1 MDITINQTK
10 YASFFRRMAAIF
22 IDGLILLIPSM
33 AMAAILPYVGGVVLW
48 LLYSPIFE
56 CSTLQGTPG
65 KKVMGIRIVDSKG
78 NTLSFSSA
86 ILRSLVK
93 LAEGMLLCIP
103 YLLALFTEKKQTLHD
118 LIADSTVIEGAPEIP
133 VVDAWVQSF
142 QTVFGFQKS
151 PSTISVS
158 VSTQGNSDP
167 LTALERLTALYEKG
181 ALSKEEF
188 EAEKKK
194 ILGS

>member
-1 MDITINQTK
+1 MENTINQTK
-10 YASFFRRMAAIF
+10 YASFLRRMAAVF

-48 LLYSPIFE
+48 LLYSPLFE
-56 CSTLQGTPG
+56 CSALQGTPG

-78 NTLSFSSA
+78 NTISFSTA

-93 LAEGMLLCIP
+93 LAEGVLLCIP
-103 YLLALFTEKKQTLHD
+103 YLLALFTERKQTLHD
-118 LIADSTVIEGAPEIP
+118 LVADSVVIEGAPQIP

-151 PSTISVS
+151 PSSISVS
-158 VSTQGNSDP
+158 VSTQTKADA
-167 LTALERLTALYEKG
+167 LTSLERLTALYEKG

-194 ILGS
+194 ILN